1 MEIRLETHNQ
11 SPVRIVSPASILLP
25 CKLIMIQRNNDKCG
39 GALVGIGS
47 ASTYVDGAIN

>member
-1 MEIRLETHNQ
+1 MQIRLETHSQ
-11 SPVRIVSPASILLP
+11 SSVRIMSPASILLP
-25 CKLIMIQRNNDKCG
+25 SKLIMIQGSNDKCG